1 MPYIIISKLIL
12 IFVFI
17 LLQQVAT
24 PTVVKKI
31 LRFKA
36 ENPGM
41 FAWEIRDQLIKQ
53 RICDPNSLPSVSS
66 VNRILRNGGLMTDEM
81 TTNEQNVIMQESYL
95 KQQLFAV
102 SPASVPSGGQPD
114 SHHMRYTHP
123 SDISKLQRPFQ
134 EHPLKAS
141 PTQQTP
147 AVSLPSASV
156 PQDLTYAMPHQ
167 TPSPISQLSK
177 HWLYPSLLYSTHR
190 MHEAGFFPYS
200 PAQFPAGYFHSGI
213 TKSESSID
221 LTTGSANEPLSD
233 CDSGKSSPSASTTTG
248 SPVLLTSTIA
258 STTTTTT
265 SSLRKRNPYS
275 IEELLKKPEK
285 RQKLSSSSSSSP
297 VSPAAVAATAASVT
311 IVPLALPII
320 KEEISCDETSS
331 MLTAKTTTGGTK
343 HINENN
349 NILDDSSLSS
359 SSTTSSTSST
369 DDVNEETVEVVN

>member
-1 MPYIIISKLIL
+1 
-12 IFVFI
+12 
-17 LLQQVAT
+17 
-24 PTVVKKI
+24 
-31 LRFKA
+31 
-36 ENPGM
+36 M

-114 SHHMRYTHP
+114 
-123 SDISKLQRPFQ
+123 K
-134 EHPLKAS
+134 
-141 PTQQTP
+141 
-147 AVSLPSASV
+147 
-156 PQDLTYAMPHQ
+156 
-167 TPSPISQLSK
+167 
-177 HWLYPSLLYSTHR
+177 
-190 MHEAGFFPYS
+190 
-200 PAQFPAGYFHSGI
+200 
-213 TKSESSID
+213 
-221 LTTGSANEPLSD
+221 
-233 CDSGKSSPSASTTTG
+233 
-248 SPVLLTSTIA
+248 
-258 STTTTTT
+258 
-265 SSLRKRNPYS
+265 
-275 IEELLKKPEK
+275 ELLKKPEK

-369 DDVNEETVEVVN
+369 DDVNEETVENSRIRGYLRRAAKGFGFILIRAQSIKTYARVVNQTRLKKRRFEEQFEDLDS